1 LAADCGKAKK
11 MLSWAPSVTFK
22 DLVRIMVDSDM
33 EAVGLNPIGEGQLV
47 LQTKFTGWHQWK
59 SAVSDV
65 LCAQQGRAVIS

>member
-1 LAADCGKAKK
+1 
-11 MLSWAPSVTFK
+11 
-22 DLVRIMVDSDM
+22 MVDSDM